1 MDVRAKAEGSSK
13 KRRRNNADDNDEQDA
28 SQTHSQNH
36 SQSSSQV
43 VPRNKIHS
51 ALHGIPDKT
60 EYQHGAILRVSMK
73 SFVTYESCTF
83 SPGPNLNMI
92 IGPNGTG
99 KSTIVCAL
107 ALGLGWNTN
116 LLGRAKD
123 ISEFVKH
130 GSDKGWIEIVLCNKN
145 GSNVTIKRNI
155 NKNNNHSIWKINGE
169 NKTQKEV
176 AAKVQS
182 FNIQVDNLCQFLPQ
196 DRVSEFAQMSPQ
208 ELLKETQRAVGGE
221 EMLNAHQKMVE
232 LWNEYKIA
240 AASVKGD
247 LEAIAA
253 NEKQNAQIEKDVI
266 RFQQRAAVLRR
277 VRFIDIWIL
286 YARYGLAKEE
296 YDRLKGA
303 RRHLFQRFK
312 EMEAASGPM
321 QQKKI
326 QTEQHEKDLQ
336 DQKNKLD
343 QLYQRAVRTL
353 KAKGS
358 EIEATEG
365 QGEELRSDLDRL
377 KAKGQ
382 QREALIANTRRKLVA
397 CQTIVDGAPSE
408 DDVKDEKSEL
418 DHEIRA
424 LLEESRESKDAIATL
439 QQQQADIV
447 DHCARLNADLTH
459 KRKKMDEL
467 EDVKNRKLQALRNV
481 DNDVYEAV
489 IWLRQNRHL
498 FKNHVFDPICLEIN
512 VKNKKFADA
521 IESNIR
527 NFLRT
532 FVCQTRE
539 DYDTFTAEYLDRM
552 KKRVNVMAPDERSL
566 NMDQYQPP
574 MSHAE
579 LRDWGF
585 HSYILDAVEAP
596 PTVLAVLCSK
606 ANIHQIPLSDR
617 NDLDSKAIRDS
628 GKFRKYATL
637 TNVFSINISRHTKEA
652 IETSSQIRPAQVLTT
667 SVDPVER
674 ERLSRSVDELRGQL
688 NEREGNIKELHAE
701 ESRVRKI
708 YTEFADKESA
718 LKRKKEEL
726 NNTLRKIHKNRI
738 ELNKAKEELQRK
750 LDEPSTED
758 QEARIQEQLKRLATK
773 RCKLTVEYVELMKE
787 NQRLVTRVTLST
799 LARLQAH
806 AVAKA
811 MDDEW
816 AAAQE
821 ELERAEA
828 DYTQANDAYEKVK
841 DQARELLEKAKA
853 EYATLQP
860 EELDEFK
867 EIGTGIPLAA
877 LEDMLAGEQAKV
889 ALHYQTH
896 PSVIEKY
903 ERRLEEIRVARA
915 TVESKEKRLKKI
927 EGDIATIRG
936 PWYTKISQLVSDIS
950 ESFSTSFAKIGCAGE
965 IKLGEHEDYDKWSI
979 DILVK
984 FRDSEKLQKL
994 TGQRQSGGER
1004 SVSTIM
1010 YLMAMQSLSKVSFR
1024 VVDEINQGMDPRN
1037 ERLVHSQLVEKA
1049 CKPNT
1054 AQYFLITP
1062 KLLPN
1067 LEYHERMKV
1076 LCIYNG
1082 EWLDEGVMKWNKYID
1097 NQQRAKKAHLL

>member
-1 MDVRAKAEGSSK
+1 MDARAKGEGSSS
-13 KRRRNNADDNDEQDA
+13 KRRRNDPDDDQQEA
-28 SQTHSQNH
+28 SQSYSQ
-36 SQSSSQV
+36 SQV
-43 VPRNKIHS
+43 VSRNRIHS

-60 EYQHGAILRVSMK
+60 EYQHGSILRVSMK

-208 ELLKETQRAVGGE
+208 ELLKETQRAIGGE

-247 LEAIAA
+247 LDAIVS
-253 NEKQNAQIEKDVI
+253 NERQNAIIEKDVI

-286 YARYGLAKEE
+286 YAKYGLAKEE
-296 YDRLKGA
+296 YDRLKGE
-303 RRHLFQRFK
+303 RRHLFLRFK
-312 EMEAASGPM
+312 AMEGASGPM
-321 QQKKI
+321 QEKKL
-326 QTEQHEKDLQ
+326 EAEEREKDLQ

-343 QLYQRAVRTL
+343 HLYQRAVRSL
-353 KAKGS
+353 KAKGA

-365 QGEELRSDLDRL
+365 QGEELRNDQERL
-377 KAKGQ
+377 RVKGQ
-382 QREALIANTRRKLVA
+382 AREKLIANTRRKLAA
-397 CQTIVDGAPSE
+397 CKEIVDGAPSE
-408 DDVKDEKSEL
+408 DGINAEKAEVDQQL
-418 DHEIRA
+418 RA
-424 LLEESRESKDAIATL
+424 LIEESRDTKDTIAIL
-439 QQQQADIV
+439 QSQQANIV
-447 DHCARLNADLTH
+447 DDCRKLNAEIIQ
-459 KRKKMDEL
+459 KRKTIDEL
-467 EDVKNRKLQALRNV
+467 EDTKNRKLQALKNV
-481 DNDVYEAV
+481 DNDVYEATM
-489 IWLRQNRHL
+489 WLRENRGL
-498 FKNHVFDPICLEIN
+498 FKHHVYDPVCLEIN
-512 VKNKKFADA
+512 VKNKKYADA

-527 NFLRT
+527 NLLRT
-532 FVCQTRE
+532 FVCQTRG
-539 DYDTFTAEYLDRM
+539 DYDIFTAEYLDRM
-552 KKRVNVMAPDERSL
+552 KKRVNIMAPDERAL

-574 MSHAE
+574 MSHQE

-585 HSYILDAVEAP
+585 QSYILNEVEGP
-596 PTVLAVLCSK
+596 PTVVAVLCSK
-606 ANIHQIPLSDR
+606 AGIHQIPLSDR
-617 NDLDSKAIRDS
+617 NDLDSRAIRDS
-628 GKFRKYATL
+628 GRFKKYATL
-637 TNVFSINISRHTKEA
+637 TNVFNLATSRHTREVL
-652 IETSSQIRPAQVLTT
+652 ETSSQIRPAQILTA
-667 SVDPVER
+667 SFDPAQR
-674 ERLSRSVDELRGQL
+674 EKLGRRVDELRGLL
-688 NEREGNIKELHAE
+688 NEREGNIKNLHAE
-701 ESRVRKI
+701 ESRFRKVF
-708 YTEFADKESA
+708 TEFSDKEAA
-718 LKRKKEEL
+718 LRKRKEDL
-726 NNTLRKIHKNRI
+726 TSTLRKLHRQKI
-738 ELNKAKEELQRK
+738 ELDNAKKELQRK
-750 LDEPSTED
+750 LDEPTTEAE
-758 QEARIQEQLKRLATK
+758 EARIQELLKKLATK

-799 LARLQAH
+799 LSRLQAH
-806 AVAKA
+806 AVTKA
-811 MDDEW
+811 MNDEW
-816 AAAQE
+816 STAQE

-828 DYTQANDAYEKVK
+828 DYTAANDAYEKVK
-841 DQARELLEKAKA
+841 DEARVLLEQAKT

-860 EELDEFK
+860 EDLDEFK
-867 EIGTGIPLAA
+867 AIGTGISLTA
-877 LEDMLAGEQAKV
+877 LEDMLSGEQAKV

-903 ERRLEEIRVARA
+903 ERRLEEIKAA
-915 TVESKEKRLKKI
+915 KKTVESKEKRLKKI

-950 ESFSTSFAKIGCAGE
+950 ESFSASFQKIGCAGE

-1024 VVDEINQGMDPRN
+1024 VVDEINQGMDP
-1037 ERLVHSQLVEKA
+1037 
-1049 CKPNT
+1049 
-1054 AQYFLITP
+1054 
-1062 KLLPN
+1062 
-1067 LEYHERMKV
+1067 
-1076 LCIYNG
+1076 
-1082 EWLDEGVMKWNKYID
+1082 
-1097 NQQRAKKAHLL
+1097 